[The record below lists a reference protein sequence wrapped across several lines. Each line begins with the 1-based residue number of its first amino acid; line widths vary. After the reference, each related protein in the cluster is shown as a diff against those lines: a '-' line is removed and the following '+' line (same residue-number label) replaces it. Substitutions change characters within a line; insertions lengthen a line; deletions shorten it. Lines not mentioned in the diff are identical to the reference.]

1 MPQVRMPNGDLVNFP
16 DDMPKEQ
23 IRGLIAQKFP
33 EVEKQAQAQGN
44 ISKAESLGRGAVYGL
59 VQQPRDVIAAGVA
72 ALSPNLTFKEALSQA
87 QEMSLSGKQRE
98 AQQANPGWFT
108 GGKVAGN
115 IAGTILPASAATK
128 AIGAAAPALQ
138 GVPMAGN
145 ALSKLAQGIG
155 ASRGL
160 AGVPAAGAVQ
170 GGVST
175 LMTEG
180 DLSGALPGAVGAGVV
195 GAAGKVLK
203 PIAAD
208 SISAARKGFVDTL
221 QKAGIK
227 DLTPGQLTG
236 NSALETIESVLSK
249 LPLTAGASRKK
260 AEGQLRKFTETALK
274 FAGAKGDEITPEVR
288 KVVEDTFT
296 QRYSDLMD
304 NEIVNID
311 QPVIDKIIE
320 ISTDQLDALPTTV
333 KPIIQKYMR
342 DIVRSGGQLTGKA
355 YQKARSA
362 MTQQAR
368 SLSASDTYTAGVL
381 RELRNTLDEA
391 AERSLPANKQGA
403 WRELQK
409 QYANYKAIQKAATSV
424 SKDSLEGILS
434 PAALLRAVETANKT
448 KGQAG
453 YGELYGLSRAGRGV
467 LADSVPDSGTAQRLF
482 YQNLMTGALG
492 GGAVYGTTQDPDK
505 AVFGALLAMG
515 GPKAVHAF
523 LNSKAGQAYFTKGIV
538 GGSVASSPLAKSF
551 GALGAA
557 GLANPK

>member
-1 MPQVRMPNGDLVNFP
+1 MPIVEVDGQEIEFP
-16 DDMPKEQ
+16 DNMGTDQ
-23 IRGLIAQKFP
+23 IRAVLRQKFP
-33 EVEKQAQAQGN
+33 QQQKPNVTKT
-44 ISKAESLGRGAVYGL
+44 ESAARGALYGL
-59 VQQPRDVIAAGVA
+59 VQQPRDVIAAGIA
-72 ALSPNLTFKEALSQA
+72 SMSPDLTFKDALIQA
-87 QEMSLSGKQRE
+87 QEMSLSGKQGA
-98 AQQANPGWFT
+98 AQEANPGYFT

-128 AIGAAAPALQ
+128 AIGAAAPILAKAPLV
-138 GVPMAGN
+138 GG
-145 ALSKLAQGIG
+145 ALSSLAKGIG
-155 ASRGL
+155 ASKGFI
-160 AGVPAAGAVQ
+160 GVPAAGAVQ

-175 LMTEG
+175 LATEG
-180 DLSGALPGAVGAGVV
+180 DLSGVVPGAIGAGVV
-195 GAAGKVLK
+195 GTVGKVLK
-203 PIAAD
+203 PIADD
-208 SISAARKGFVDTL
+208 SISAARRGFVDTL
-221 QKAGIK
+221 KKAEIN

-260 AEGQLRKFTETALK
+260 AEGQLRKFTSAALK

-288 KVVEDTFT
+288 QVVEDTFS
-296 QRYSDLMD
+296 QRYSDLID

-320 ISTDQLDALPTTV
+320 ISADQLDALPTTV

-362 MTQQAR
+362 MTQQSR
-368 SLSASDTYTAGVL
+368 SLAASDTYTAGIL
-381 RELRNTLDEA
+381 RELRNSLDDA

-409 QYANYKAIQKAATSV
+409 QYANYKSIQKAATSV

-453 YGELYGLSRAGRGV
+453 YGELYNLSRAGRGV

-482 YQNLMTGALG
+482 YQNLITGAVG

-505 AVFGALLAMG
+505 AALGAILAMG
-515 GPKAVHAF
+515 GPKALQAF
-523 LNSKAGQAYFTKGIV
+523 LHSRAAQAYFTKGIP
-538 GGSVASSPLAKSF
+538 GGTVASSPLAKSF

-557 GLANPK
+557 SLAKP